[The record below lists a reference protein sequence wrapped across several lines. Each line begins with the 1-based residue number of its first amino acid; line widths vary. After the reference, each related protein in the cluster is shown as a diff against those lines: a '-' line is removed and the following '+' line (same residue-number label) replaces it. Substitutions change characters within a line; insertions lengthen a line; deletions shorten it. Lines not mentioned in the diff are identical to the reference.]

1 MNPGPNLVVGIEV
14 CVTIVLMLLCGLMV
28 AVQRA
33 VGDVNRHAIKNM
45 AEEGDNKA
53 KKLVVLMEKSHKTL
67 ANLIILV
74 VFSGFVV
81 GEMITYNH
89 ANTFGDFLERNNVP
103 FPNALAIVVLAIV
116 TSLVFLVFTVFV
128 PRQVARQ
135 HTEGV
140 ALALAGFGNI
150 MISVIAPFA
159 VVTSALS
166 NVILKLF
173 RQKTGLYEEAFSEE
187 NVISM
192 LEMGQETGALKEE
205 GKKMINSIFAF
216 DDKLAYEIMTPR
228 TDVFAIDI
236 QDEKDEYMDE
246 LMEMRYSRIPVYD
259 DDSDNII
266 GILNIKDYLIRA
278 RTDGFEEVDIK
289 SILREPFFVPETKNI
304 DSLFFELQKTKQ
316 HIAILIDEYGGFSG
330 IVTMEDIIE
339 EVMGDIDD
347 EYDEEEH
354 EIEEIAHNK
363 YLIDGYMNLDDINEE
378 LNTNLES
385 EDSETVG
392 GLIIDILGE
401 IPDDN
406 PDEKIVVTYE
416 NYEFEV
422 VNVRD
427 RRIERIIMTIKP
439 KSETNEDDSKE
450 EKQESK

>member
-1 MNPGPNLVVGIEV
+1 MKPGPDMIIGIEV
-14 CVTIVLMLLCGLMV
+14 CVTVVLMLLCAFMV

-45 AEEGDNKA
+45 AEEGNPKA
-53 KKLVVLMEKSHKTL
+53 KKLVDLMEKSHKTL

-74 VFSGFVV
+74 VFSGFIV

-89 ANTFGDFLERNNVP
+89 AGTFGNFLASHNVP
-103 FPNALAIVVLAIV
+103 FPNAIAVLIMAII
-116 TSLVFLVFTVFV
+116 TSLVFLVVTVFV
-128 PRQVARQ
+128 PRQIARQ

-140 ALALAGFGNI
+140 ALALAGYGNF

-159 VVTSALS
+159 LVTSVFS
-166 NVILKLF
+166 NIVLKLF

-236 QDEKDEYMDE
+236 QDDKEQYIDE

-278 RTDGFEEVDIK
+278 RMDGFDDVDIR
-289 SILREPFFVPETKNI
+289 SILRDPFFVPETKNI

-347 EYDEEEH
+347 EYDEEEP

-401 IPDDN
+401 IPDDD

-422 VNVRD
+422 VNVKD

-439 KSETNEDDSKE
+439 KSEINDGDTKE
-450 EKQESK
+450 EKLGD